1 LVKNYQ
7 VNKMATTVTAGTGGV
22 NVQTEVNVGGIWNAI
37 WNESPAFMNMPQ
49 TAKDEAKVYKNR
61 LSEAVNEKN
70 VPAAK
75 TALKSLANLYEKQ
88 SKLAGV
94 TTEQGRE
101 LQQLATNCRSAAS
114 VLTKDN
120 IQQLN
125 QNRGNI
131 TQNTT
136 GNDGSSNDA
145 NGALIT
151 AFADSNGKVDLNKA
165 KDELEKAGY
174 TKEEIASF
182 EKACNE
188 SNVVKETT
196 LTTASKSK
204 DLQAQA

>member
-1 LVKNYQ
+1 
-7 VNKMATTVTAGTGGV
+7 MATTVTAGTGGV
-22 NVQTEVNVGGIWNAI
+22 NVQTEVNPGGIWNAI

-61 LSEAVNEKN
+61 LSEAVNTKN

-75 TALKSLANLYEKQ
+75 TALKSLANLYETQ

-101 LQQLATNCRSAAS
+101 LQQLATNCRSAAG
-114 VLTKDN
+114 VITKDN

-182 EKACNE
+182 EKTCNE

-204 DLQAQA
+204 DSQAQA